1 MIALARKTLAYEWR
15 RFLPVVLA
23 MCFAGVLLIVQA
35 ALVLGIFGTAAI
47 YVKASSADI
56 WAGFP
61 GTQSVN
67 YGHAISADVES
78 HLRMDPDV
86 TRVEPYEWVDGEWR
100 SGAQGTGNVSV
111 YLSGISTRDDAMMF
125 ARILPANLR
134 AQLRE
139 PGAVIVDSADLD
151 TLGVDLQNNRAW
163 INGKAVRV
171 VAAQPG
177 LRGLGGVNVLA
188 SLDTAQMAAVFAGE
202 VHTWEE
208 LGGKGGAIRL
218 YARDEQSGTYDT
230 FKELVLAS
238 HGKSLASDA
247 RRFESNDRLAAA
259 VSADPHAIGFVGIAS
274 VGRARALAIADGES
288 LPMAPQESLI
298 ATEDYPLSRRLF
310 LYLKPGEKNP
320 WAQALVRFAQGPR
333 GQAIVT
339 RSGFVAQ
346 KIQAVQI
353 APRPQMPAEYRKL
366 AEQARRLTV
375 NFRFQEGSALLDNKA
390 LLDVQRLLD
399 YLRQNRKLQERTVLV
414 GFGDPKSD
422 AERSVLLSRLR
433 AMAVRRELA
442 RGGVSFREIAGFG
455 DELPVASN
463 DQELG
468 RQKNRRVEVWVY

>member
-1 MIALARKTLAYEWR
+1 MPAMPHRQRASDKDLWSRTLSLVFLGFLCYAFPWTVFAAPLPIASDDTPALRIQGSNTIGAKLLPALVEGLMEEEGLEDIRRTPGERENELHLLGKSRDGRLVRVELSAHGSSTGFAALLERHAELAAASRPVKDSEVRALAGFGDLRSPYAEQVIAIDGLAII
-15 RFLPVVLA
+15 L
-23 MCFAGVLLIVQA
+23 
-35 ALVLGIFGTAAI
+35 
-47 YVKASSADI
+47 
-56 WAGFP
+56 
-61 GTQSVN
+61 
-67 YGHAISADVES
+67 H
-78 HLRMDPDV
+78 PDN
-86 TRVEPYEWVDGEWR
+86 P
-100 SGAQGTGNVSV
+100 
-111 YLSGISTRDDAMMF
+111 
-125 ARILPANLR
+125 
-134 AQLRE
+134 
-139 PGAVIVDSADLD
+139 
-151 TLGVDLQNNRAW
+151 
-163 INGKAVRV
+163 
-171 VAAQPG
+171 
-177 LRGLGGVNVLA
+177 LA
-188 SLDTAQMAAVFAGE
+188 SLDTAQLAAVFAGE
-202 VHTWEE
+202 VRTWEE

>member
-1 MIALARKTLAYEWR
+1 
-15 RFLPVVLA
+15 
-23 MCFAGVLLIVQA
+23 
-35 ALVLGIFGTAAI
+35 
-47 YVKASSADI
+47 
-56 WAGFP
+56 
-61 GTQSVN
+61 
-67 YGHAISADVES
+67 
-78 HLRMDPDV
+78 
-86 TRVEPYEWVDGEWR
+86 
-100 SGAQGTGNVSV
+100 
-111 YLSGISTRDDAMMF
+111 
-125 ARILPANLR
+125 
-134 AQLRE
+134 
-139 PGAVIVDSADLD
+139 
-151 TLGVDLQNNRAW
+151 
-163 INGKAVRV
+163 
-171 VAAQPG
+171 
-177 LRGLGGVNVLA
+177 
-188 SLDTAQMAAVFAGE
+188 
-202 VHTWEE
+202 
-208 LGGKGGAIRL
+208 
-218 YARDEQSGTYDT
+218 
-230 FKELVLAS
+230 
-238 HGKSLASDA
+238 
-247 RRFESNDRLAAA
+247 
-259 VSADPHAIGFVGIAS
+259 
-274 VGRARALAIADGES
+274 
-288 LPMAPQESLI
+288 LI

-353 APRPQMPAEYRKL
+353 APRQQMPAEYRKL

>member
-1 MIALARKTLAYEWR
+1 
-15 RFLPVVLA
+15 
-23 MCFAGVLLIVQA
+23 
-35 ALVLGIFGTAAI
+35 
-47 YVKASSADI
+47 
-56 WAGFP
+56 
-61 GTQSVN
+61 
-67 YGHAISADVES
+67 
-78 HLRMDPDV
+78 
-86 TRVEPYEWVDGEWR
+86 
-100 SGAQGTGNVSV
+100 
-111 YLSGISTRDDAMMF
+111 
-125 ARILPANLR
+125 
-134 AQLRE
+134 
-139 PGAVIVDSADLD
+139 
-151 TLGVDLQNNRAW
+151 
-163 INGKAVRV
+163 
-171 VAAQPG
+171 
-177 LRGLGGVNVLA
+177 
-188 SLDTAQMAAVFAGE
+188 
-202 VHTWEE
+202 
-208 LGGKGGAIRL
+208 
-218 YARDEQSGTYDT
+218 
-230 FKELVLAS
+230 
-238 HGKSLASDA
+238 
-247 RRFESNDRLAAA
+247 
-259 VSADPHAIGFVGIAS
+259 
-274 VGRARALAIADGES
+274 
-288 LPMAPQESLI
+288 
-298 ATEDYPLSRRLF
+298 
-310 LYLKPGEKNP
+310 
-320 WAQALVRFAQGPR
+320 LVRFAPGPR

>member
-1 MIALARKTLAYEWR
+1 MIAIDGLAIIL
-15 RFLPVVLA
+15 
-23 MCFAGVLLIVQA
+23 
-35 ALVLGIFGTAAI
+35 
-47 YVKASSADI
+47 
-56 WAGFP
+56 
-61 GTQSVN
+61 
-67 YGHAISADVES
+67 H
-78 HLRMDPDV
+78 PDN
-86 TRVEPYEWVDGEWR
+86 P
-100 SGAQGTGNVSV
+100 
-111 YLSGISTRDDAMMF
+111 
-125 ARILPANLR
+125 
-134 AQLRE
+134 
-139 PGAVIVDSADLD
+139 
-151 TLGVDLQNNRAW
+151 
-163 INGKAVRV
+163 
-171 VAAQPG
+171 
-177 LRGLGGVNVLA
+177 LA
-188 SLDTAQMAAVFAGE
+188 SLDTAQLATVFAGE
-202 VHTWEE
+202 VRTWEE

-455 DELPVASN
+455 DELPVACN

>member
-1 MIALARKTLAYEWR
+1 MPAMPHRQRASDKDLWSRTLSLVFLGFLCYAFPWSVFAAPLPIPTDDTPALRIQGSNTIGAKLLPALVEGLMEEEGLEDIRRTPGERENELHLLGKSRDGRLVRVELSAHGSSTGFTALLERHAELAAASRPVKDSEVRALAGFGDLRSPYAEQVIAIDGLAII
-15 RFLPVVLA
+15 L
-23 MCFAGVLLIVQA
+23 
-35 ALVLGIFGTAAI
+35 
-47 YVKASSADI
+47 
-56 WAGFP
+56 
-61 GTQSVN
+61 
-67 YGHAISADVES
+67 H
-78 HLRMDPDV
+78 PDN
-86 TRVEPYEWVDGEWR
+86 P
-100 SGAQGTGNVSV
+100 
-111 YLSGISTRDDAMMF
+111 
-125 ARILPANLR
+125 
-134 AQLRE
+134 
-139 PGAVIVDSADLD
+139 
-151 TLGVDLQNNRAW
+151 
-163 INGKAVRV
+163 
-171 VAAQPG
+171 
-177 LRGLGGVNVLA
+177 LA
-188 SLDTAQMAAVFAGE
+188 SLDTAQLAAVFAGE
-202 VHTWEE
+202 VRTWEE

-468 RQKNRRVEVWVY
+468 RQKNRRVEVWIY

>member
-1 MIALARKTLAYEWR
+1 M
-15 RFLPVVLA
+15 
-23 MCFAGVLLIVQA
+23 
-35 ALVLGIFGTAAI
+35 
-47 YVKASSADI
+47 
-56 WAGFP
+56 
-61 GTQSVN
+61 
-67 YGHAISADVES
+67 
-78 HLRMDPDV
+78 
-86 TRVEPYEWVDGEWR
+86 
-100 SGAQGTGNVSV
+100 
-111 YLSGISTRDDAMMF
+111 
-125 ARILPANLR
+125 
-134 AQLRE
+134 
-139 PGAVIVDSADLD
+139 
-151 TLGVDLQNNRAW
+151 
-163 INGKAVRV
+163 
-171 VAAQPG
+171 
-177 LRGLGGVNVLA
+177 
-188 SLDTAQMAAVFAGE
+188 
-202 VHTWEE
+202 
-208 LGGKGGAIRL
+208 
-218 YARDEQSGTYDT
+218 
-230 FKELVLAS
+230 
-238 HGKSLASDA
+238 
-247 RRFESNDRLAAA
+247 
-259 VSADPHAIGFVGIAS
+259 SADPHAIGFVGIAS

>member
-1 MIALARKTLAYEWR
+1 MIAIDGLAIIL
-15 RFLPVVLA
+15 
-23 MCFAGVLLIVQA
+23 
-35 ALVLGIFGTAAI
+35 
-47 YVKASSADI
+47 
-56 WAGFP
+56 
-61 GTQSVN
+61 
-67 YGHAISADVES
+67 H
-78 HLRMDPDV
+78 PDN
-86 TRVEPYEWVDGEWR
+86 P
-100 SGAQGTGNVSV
+100 
-111 YLSGISTRDDAMMF
+111 
-125 ARILPANLR
+125 
-134 AQLRE
+134 
-139 PGAVIVDSADLD
+139 
-151 TLGVDLQNNRAW
+151 
-163 INGKAVRV
+163 
-171 VAAQPG
+171 
-177 LRGLGGVNVLA
+177 LA
-188 SLDTAQMAAVFAGE
+188 SLDTAQLAAVFAGE
-202 VHTWEE
+202 VRTWEE

-230 FKELVLAS
+230 FRNWCWPVTAKP
-238 HGKSLASDA
+238 GQ
-247 RRFESNDRLAAA
+247 RRPPLRINDRLAAA

-310 LYLKPGEKNP
+310 LYLKPGENP

>member
-1 MIALARKTLAYEWR
+1 MPHRQRASDKDLWSRTLSLVFLGFLCYAFPWTVFAAPLPIPSDDTPALRIQGSNTIGAKL
-15 RFLPVVLA
+15 LP
-23 MCFAGVLLIVQA
+23 
-35 ALVLGIFGTAAI
+35 ALV
-47 YVKASSADI
+47 
-56 WAGFP
+56 
-61 GTQSVN
+61 
-67 YGHAISADVES
+67 E
-78 HLRMDPDV
+78 
-86 TRVEPYEWVDGEWR
+86 
-100 SGAQGTGNVSV
+100 
-111 YLSGISTRDDAMMF
+111 
-125 ARILPANLR
+125 
-134 AQLRE
+134 
-139 PGAVIVDSADLD
+139 
-151 TLGVDLQNNRAW
+151 
-163 INGKAVRV
+163 
-171 VAAQPG
+171 G
-177 LRGLGGVNVLA
+177 LMEEEGL
-188 SLDTAQMAAVFAGE
+188 E
-202 VHTWEE
+202 
-208 LGGKGGAIRL
+208 
-218 YARDEQSGTYDT
+218 DEQSGTYDT